1 MRQSVVAGLLLAAA
15 TGLLI
20 LLSDPLGLD
29 VEQYALV
36 GLAIGAALGLMTDI
50 SVWDRLAGFG
60 IGLVAVW
67 VAYGLRAGY
76 LPDSPGGRAV
86 ALVGLVALLV
96 LVVWLAA
103 GRLHLAPMLLGA
115 AALAGGYE
123 LTFIDAPPRF
133 LEESWVALTGVL
145 LAAAIGFACTV
156 LAATLIRPDRLPGR
170 HRDRDGG
177 DGGEETEAEVPFDE
191 MFHRDQ
197 EVRP

>member
-1 MRQSVVAGLLLAAA
+1 
-15 TGLLI
+15 
-20 LLSDPLGLD
+20 
-29 VEQYALV
+29 
-36 GLAIGAALGLMTDI
+36 
-50 SVWDRLAGFG
+50 
-60 IGLVAVW
+60 
-67 VAYGLRAGY
+67 
-76 LPDSPGGRAV
+76 
-86 ALVGLVALLV
+86 
-96 LVVWLAA
+96 
-103 GRLHLAPMLLGA
+103 MLLGA

-170 HRDRDGG
+170 HRDRDDG